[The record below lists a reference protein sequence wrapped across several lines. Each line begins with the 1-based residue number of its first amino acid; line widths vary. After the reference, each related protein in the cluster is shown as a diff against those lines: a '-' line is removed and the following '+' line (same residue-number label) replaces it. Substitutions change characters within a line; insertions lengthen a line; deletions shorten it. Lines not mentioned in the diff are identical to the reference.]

1 MHRVG
6 KWLDRG
12 KAYAAAS
19 ASTQSLDSLAE
30 SQNMDTALHAVEL
43 IMNDDIEGAEAGV
56 RDGTS
61 AFHKLA
67 RGTLAFMKATLGFEQ
82 EVMKQAAE
90 ELYEAESSAS
100 TSLYKAQH
108 DPKAFRSEIY
118 DKGSEFS
125 LCQAEAQIMQAIVS
139 VLNENLTES
148 LKGFYKLRK
157 AYMTL
162 DSLTEMEKTFMKAQ
176 GVKSLANSRQTSS
189 ESLKSQGSRAGKSQG
204 THGTPLTSVVAPKN
218 VPASDSKPPS
228 NLRHA
233 QVMSPI
239 RDEDDDDDDEF
250 FDAETVNEQPE
261 MLAAYSGKLEASKQT
276 GVTPAYGARHEA
288 SKDGDKPQHLEQDLQ
303 DLSIDSKGS
312 RPTSSYS
319 NLSGAQ
325 PTLVAKAST
334 FDTPAMITLD
344 ADSEVF
350 SNSLDIFI
358 HSGTN
363 LMFGLLNLMI
373 SAVPPAFSR
382 LLSIIGFRG
391 DRERG
396 LRMLWQASKFANVNG
411 GMAGFVLFGW
421 YNGLVGFCDIIPDG
435 NPDDPEDMVGY
446 PRERLTALLHEM
458 RQRYTQ
464 SYLWLIEEARMAA
477 SMKNLEKGL
486 ELLSGGGKS
495 KLKQLEA
502 LHMFEK
508 SLQSMYAHRYEL
520 CAESFILCADLNK
533 WSQALYFFIAAAA
546 HTEMYRHA
554 NASGDSEAAAK
565 HKKMATEYF
574 ETSPTRLGKK
584 KMLGRQLPFEVFVQR
599 KLAKWE
605 ERSQRLHCDFV
616 DAVGVSP
623 LEEMIYLWGGYKKM
637 PRQELEKSLRNLEWS
652 EQQEGWHT
660 ETVDEKGILTLLRG
674 VILRNLRQHQE
685 SMDLLRRELIE
696 KPDGFLKGHHHDD
709 WPQPA
714 AHYEMGV
721 NYWMQ
726 RTGFQRV
733 HGETC
738 EGLAHDEKMPEL
750 DIGRDVAL
758 VEEAKK
764 HVERAKSWEKYELD
778 ARMGMKVTAAVN
790 AIRWWEQKFLT
801 SH

>member
-1 MHRVG
+1 
-6 KWLDRG
+6 
-12 KAYAAAS
+12 
-19 ASTQSLDSLAE
+19 
-30 SQNMDTALHAVEL
+30 MDTALHAVEL
-43 IMNDDIEGAEAGV
+43 IMDDDIEGAESGV
-56 RDGTS
+56 KDGSS

-162 DSLTEMEKTFMKAQ
+162 DALTEMEKSFMKAQ
-176 GVKSLANSRQTSS
+176 GVRSLATSRQGST
-189 ESLKSQGSRAGKSQG
+189 ESLNSQGSQ
-204 THGTPLTSVVAPKN
+204 GTPLTKVVAPKN
-218 VPASDSKPPS
+218 VPVAEARQPS

-233 QVMSPI
+233 EVVRPLK
-239 RDEDDDDDDEF
+239 DDDEDEDEF
-250 FDAETVNEQPE
+250 YDAEMISEPKVLES
-261 MLAAYSGKLEASKQT
+261 YSGKLAPSDAKAVPVRR
-276 GVTPAYGARHEA
+276 GSHV
-288 SKDGDKPQHLEQDLQ
+288 EQDLEGLT
-303 DLSIDSKGS
+303 LSSRTGAGHPQNLDS
-312 RPTSSYS
+312 RPGSSHRS
-319 NLSGAQ
+319 FAESS

-334 FDTPAMITLD
+334 MATPGMINLD

-363 LMFGLLNLMI
+363 LMFGVLNLMI

-435 NPDDPEDMVGY
+435 DPEDPEDMAGY
-446 PRERLTALLHEM
+446 PRKRLLGLLQEM
-458 RQRYTQ
+458 RKRYTK

-477 SMKNLEKGL
+477 SEKQLDRGL
-486 ELLSGGGKS
+486 ELLSREGKS

-502 LHMFEK
+502 LHIFEK
-508 SLQSMYAHRYEL
+508 SLESMYAHRYEL
-520 CAESFILCADLNK
+520 SAKSFIECADLNK
-533 WSQALYFFIAAAA
+533 WSQALYFFIAGAA
-546 HTEMYRHA
+546 HVEMYRHA
-554 NASGDSEAAAK
+554 EVRGESEEATK
-565 HKKMATEYF
+565 HKNMAAEYF
-574 ETSPTRLGKK
+574 ETTPTKLGKK

-605 ERSQRLHCDFV
+605 ERSQRLQCDFV
-616 DAVGVSP
+616 DAIGVSP

-637 PRQELEKSLRNLEWS
+637 PRRELEKSLKNLEWS
-652 EQQEGWHT
+652 ENRPSWKIE
-660 ETVDEKGILTLLRG
+660 EVDEHGILHLLKA
-674 VILRNLRQHQE
+674 VIFRNLRQHQE
-685 SMDLLRRELIE
+685 SMDLLKRELIS
-696 KPDGFLKGHHHDD
+696 KPDGFLKGHNRDD

-714 AHYEMGV
+714 AHFEMGV
-721 NYWMQ
+721 NLWMM
-726 RTGFQRV
+726 RTGFQQIYGTDV
-733 HGETC
+733 DGLKEGEVRPD
-738 EGLAHDEKMPEL
+738 LNIAQ
-750 DIGRDVAL
+750 DVKL

-764 HVERAKSWEKYELD
+764 YVERARTWEKYELD
-778 ARMGMKVTAAVN
+778 ARMGMKVTAAVG
-790 AIRWWEQKFLT
+790 AIKWWEQKHLT
-801 SH
+801 AK

>member
-1 MHRVG
+1 
-6 KWLDRG
+6 
-12 KAYAAAS
+12 
-19 ASTQSLDSLAE
+19 
-30 SQNMDTALHAVEL
+30 MDTALHAVEL
-43 IMNDDIEGAEAGV
+43 IMDDDIEGAEAGV
-56 RDGTS
+56 RDGSS

-67 RGTLAFMKATLGFEQ
+67 RGTLAFMRATLGFEQ

-100 TSLYKAQH
+100 TSHYKALH
-108 DPKAFRSEIY
+108 DPKAFQSSIY

-162 DSLTEMEKTFMKAQ
+162 DALTEMEKNFMKAQ
-176 GVKSLANSRQTSS
+176 GVKSLANSRQGSS
-189 ESLKSQGSRAGKSQG
+189 ESLNSQGSQ
-204 THGTPLTSVVAPKN
+204 GTPLTSVVAPKT
-218 VPASDSKPPS
+218 VPATEPKQPS
-228 NLRHA
+228 NLRYA
-233 QVMSPI
+233 EVISPLK
-239 RDEDDDDDDEF
+239 DDDDDDDEF
-250 FDAETVNEQPE
+250 FDAESIKEDTEVLP
-261 MLAAYSGKLEASKQT
+261 AYRGKLQAS
-276 GVTPAYGARHEA
+276 PGAPKYH
-288 SKDGDKPQHLEQDLQ
+288 HLEQDLEG
-303 DLSIDSKGS
+303 LSMTDRARTSGSTPGS
-312 RPTSSYS
+312 RPTSSHS
-319 NLSGAQ
+319 NVNNSQ

-334 FDTPAMITLD
+334 IATPAMITLD

-363 LMFGLLNLMI
+363 LMFGVLNLMI

-396 LRMLWQASKFANVNG
+396 LRMLWQASKFSNVNG

-435 NPDDPEDMVGY
+435 DPGDPEDMVGY
-446 PRERLTALLHEM
+446 PRERLLVLLQEM
-458 RQRYTQ
+458 RKRYTK

-477 SMKNLEKGL
+477 AMKQLDKGL
-486 ELLSGGGKS
+486 ELLSGEGKS
-495 KLKQLEA
+495 RLKQLEA

-508 SLQSMYAHRYEL
+508 SLEAMYAHRYEL
-520 CAESFILCADLNK
+520 CAGSFIDCADLNK
-533 WSQALYFFIAAAA
+533 WSQALYFFIAGAA
-546 HTEMYRHA
+546 HVEMYRHA
-554 NASGDSEAAAK
+554 TAAGETERAAK
-565 HKKMATEYF
+565 NKKMATEYF
-574 ETSPTRLGKK
+574 ETAPTKLGKK

-605 ERSQRLHCDFV
+605 GRAQKFGCDLV
-616 DAVGVSP
+616 DAIGVSP

-637 PRQELEKSLRNLEWS
+637 PRKELEKSLANLQWS
-652 EQQEGWHT
+652 EKQQGWQN
-660 ETVDEKGILTLLRG
+660 EDVDEHGINVLLKG

-685 SMDLLRRELIE
+685 SLDLLQRELVG
-696 KPDGFLKGHHHDD
+696 KPDGFLKGLNHDD

-721 NYWMQ
+721 NLWMM
-726 RTGFQRV
+726 RTGFVRIN
-733 HGETC
+733 GTTC
-738 EGLAHDEKMPEL
+738 EGLQADEKLPEL
-750 DIGRDVAL
+750 NIDKDIAL
-758 VEEAKK
+758 VEEAKR
-764 HVERAKSWEKYELD
+764 HIERARSWEKYELD
-778 ARMGMKVTAAVN
+778 ARMGMKVTAAIN
-790 AIRWWEQKFLT
+790 AIKWWEQKYMT
-801 SH
+801 AH

>member
-6 KWLDRG
+6 RWLDRG

-43 IMNDDIEGAEAGV
+43 IMNDDIDGAEAGV
-56 RDGTS
+56 KDGNS

-67 RGTLAFMKATLGFEQ
+67 RGTLAFMRATLGFEQ
-82 EVMKQAAE
+82 EVMKQAAD

-118 DKGSEFS
+118 EKGSEFS

-162 DSLTEMEKTFMKAQ
+162 DALTEMEKTFMKAQ
-176 GVKSLANSRQTSS
+176 GVKSLANSRQGSS
-189 ESLKSQGSRAGKSQG
+189 ESLKSQDSKTSKTSKSLG
-204 THGTPLTSVVAPKN
+204 TQGTPLTSVLSPKN
-218 VPASDSKPPS
+218 VTVDQRPPS

-233 QVMSPI
+233 EVVSPMKEE
-239 RDEDDDDDDEF
+239 DEDEDEF
-250 FDAETVNEQPE
+250 FDAETIGEKPTVLP
-261 MLAAYSGKLEASKQT
+261 AYSGKLEAAETAAVPK
-276 GVTPAYGARHEA
+276 Y
-288 SKDGDKPQHLEQDLQ
+288 LEQGLQ
-303 DLSIDSKGS
+303 GMSIKDDDS
-312 RPTSSYS
+312 RPVSSHS
-319 NLSGAQ
+319 NLSNVQ

-334 FDTPAMITLD
+334 FDHPTMITLD

-363 LMFGLLNLMI
+363 LMFGVLNLMI

-391 DRERG
+391 DRDRG

-446 PRERLTALLHEM
+446 PRERLLLLLQEM
-458 RQRYTQ
+458 RRRYDK

-477 SMKNLEKGL
+477 SMKDLDKGL

-508 SLQSMYAHRYEL
+508 SLESMYAHRYEL
-520 CAESFILCADLNK
+520 AAESFILCADLNK
-533 WSQALYFFIAAAA
+533 WSQALYYFIAAAA
-546 HTEMYRHA
+546 HTELYRHA
-554 NASGDSEAAAK
+554 TASGHSEDAAK
-565 HKKMATEYF
+565 HKKLANEYF
-574 ETSPTRLGKK
+574 ETAPTKVGKK

-599 KLAKWE
+599 KLAKWQD
-605 ERSQRLHCDFV
+605 RAQRLHCDFV

-637 PRQELEKSLRNLEWS
+637 PRKELEKSLKNLEWS
-652 EQQEGWHT
+652 ENQAGWQD
-660 ETVDEKGILTLLRG
+660 ETVDEKGILALLRG

-685 SMDLLRRELIE
+685 SMDILRRELID
-696 KPDGFLKGHHHDD
+696 KPDGFLKGHNHDD

-714 AHYEMGV
+714 AHYELGV
-721 NYWMQ
+721 NYWMM
-726 RTGFQRV
+726 RSGFQRLN
-733 HGETC
+733 GRTC
-738 EGLAHDEKMPEL
+738 EGRQADEKIHEL
-750 DIGRDVAL
+750 DISRDIKL
-758 VEEAKK
+758 VEDAKK

-778 ARMGMKVTAAVN
+778 ARMGMKVTAAAN
-790 AIRWWEQKFLT
+790 AIKWFEQKYLT